1 MSTGNKSRFT
11 SLRPGLSIG
20 IIGNGFVGDAVHNG
34 FSEQNI
40 LCKVYDKDPMKTL
53 NTIEEVLDCDFVFVC
68 LPTPMTN
75 ESGGH
80 ADLSILIDFF
90 NYVIQVDATEA
101 VYIIKSTVPV
111 GTTEMINSLSENLQV
126 VHNPEFL
133 TAANAR
139 SDFLNA
145 ERTVIGGEN
154 DVCEKVS
161 EMLKNTILHQYEDP
175 IIVSSDESELTKY
188 ASNCFL
194 ALKVSYFNMIYQLCE
209 KRNIDF
215 KNVVSATCSD
225 SRIGNSHSSVPGPDG
240 DFGYGGTC
248 FPKDI
253 NAMIKTLWEHDVD
266 SRMLEASWNQNLQVR
281 KNRDWANNPSAVSN

>member
-1 MSTGNKSRFT
+1 MSTGNKN
-11 SLRPGLSIG
+11 LSIG
-20 IIGNGFVGDAVHNG
+20 VVGNGFVGDAVNNG
-34 FSEQNI
+34 FLHQDIS
-40 LCKVYDKDPMKTL
+40 CKVYDKNPMKTL
-53 NTIEEVLDCDFVFVC
+53 NTIEEVLDCEFVFVC

-80 ADLSILIDFF
+80 ADLSILMDFF
-90 NYVIQVDATEA
+90 NYVVEVDATEA

-111 GTTEMINSLSENLQV
+111 GTTEMINSLSEKLKV

-145 ERTVIGGEN
+145 ERTVIGGEIN
-154 DVCEKVS
+154 SCNKVS
-161 EMLKNTILHQYEDP
+161 RMLQETILAGYEEP

-194 ALKVSYFNMIYQLCE
+194 ALKVSYFNMIHQLCE
-209 KRNIDF
+209 KRNLDF
-215 KNVVSATCSD
+215 KNVAEATCSD
-225 SRIGNSHSSVPGPDG
+225 SRIGFSHSSVPGPDG

-281 KNRDWANNPSAVSN
+281 KKRDWANNPSAVSN